1 MTPVLATLA
10 AILVS
15 LAGILLLAASDPKRR
30 RVFGLPEARRRPVTL
45 ACLCLAAPG
54 AALLIAGQSAAFV
67 MWLAAVPLVGWALS
81 AFSPTEVARIGSGLT
96 SAARALFRRSS
107 GAQKL

>member
-15 LAGILLLAASDPKRR
+15 LAGIILLIASDPKRR
-30 RVFGLPEARRRPVTL
+30 RVFGLPEARRRPATL
-45 ACLCLAAPG
+45 ACLLILAPG

-67 MWLAAVPLVGWALS
+67 MWLAAVPLVGWAL
-81 AFSPTEVARIGSGLT
+81 AAVPPTEVARIGDGLT
-96 SAARALFRRSS
+96 SAARTIFRRSS
-107 GAQKL
+107 GA